1 MSKKGPKTEKGKVR
15 KFWTGDGRRRTPM
28 EELTKSMEEASK
40 ALKKAL
46 DGTTRKGTKKRK
58 KK

>member
-1 MSKKGPKTEKGKVR
+1 
-15 KFWTGDGRRRTPM
+15 M
-28 EELTKSMEEASK
+28 EELTKSMNEASK

-46 DGTTRKGTKKRK
+46 EGGTTRKGTKKRRK